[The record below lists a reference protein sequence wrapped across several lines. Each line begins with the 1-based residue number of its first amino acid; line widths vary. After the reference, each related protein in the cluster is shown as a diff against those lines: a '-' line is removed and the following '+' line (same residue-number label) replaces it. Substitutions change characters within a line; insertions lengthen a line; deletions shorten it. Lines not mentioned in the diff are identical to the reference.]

1 MSCLAVIRAGRPGQ
15 LAALQLVAERGN
27 INVLGNKTHLSNAAA
42 VPTAAAAVL
51 QGQVEK
57 WIHFGR

>member
-27 INVLGNKTHLSNAAA
+27 INVLGNKTHLS
-42 VPTAAAAVL
+42 TAAAFPL
-51 QGQVEK
+51 QTRVRESLTHKVE
-57 WIHFGR
+57 H